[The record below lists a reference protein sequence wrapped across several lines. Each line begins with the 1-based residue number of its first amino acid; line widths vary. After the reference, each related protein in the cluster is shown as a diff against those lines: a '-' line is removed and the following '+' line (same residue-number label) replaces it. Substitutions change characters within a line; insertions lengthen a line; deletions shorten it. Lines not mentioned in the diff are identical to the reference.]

1 MFELVSNR
9 FAFRHFAFA
18 IRDILMQIIAQ
29 CPRCGTAW
37 LLDSS
42 AADRRIR
49 CPKCGR
55 LFKVPKLDEVPKAV
69 KVIKQA
75 RGTIY
80 VDEAGKTYG

>member
-1 MFELVSNR
+1 MVSNR
-9 FAFRHFAFA
+9 FAFRYFALV

-55 LFKVPKLDEVPKAV
+55 LFKVPKLDEVPKAA

-75 RGTIY
+75 KGTIY